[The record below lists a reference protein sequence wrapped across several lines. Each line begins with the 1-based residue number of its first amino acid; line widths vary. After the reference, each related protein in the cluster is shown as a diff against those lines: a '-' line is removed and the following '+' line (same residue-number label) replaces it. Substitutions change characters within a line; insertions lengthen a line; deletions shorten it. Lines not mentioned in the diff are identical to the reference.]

1 MQRRLVLD
9 VDSVNVD
16 LPDVDQELDQLRTL
30 DGIDEAGST
39 KMIGTVY
46 IGPGSHKAL
55 DDVLKRDMK
64 CIGRPQSTFK
74 ENKDRTG
81 PRSAAIFKPEVHPPV
96 VNKLSVQQDEQQ
108 LK

>member
-9 VDSVNVD
+9 IDSVNVD

-81 PRSAAIFKPEVHPPV
+81 PRSAAIFKPEVYPRS
-96 VNKLSVQQDEQQ
+96 KLMKCPEQEEQQ
-108 LK
+108 VK

>member
-46 IGPGSHKAL
+46 ISPGSHKTL
-55 DDVLKRDMK
+55 DDVLKRASYAMVDPK
-64 CIGRPQSTFK
+64 VLS
-74 ENKDRTG
+74 RTG
-81 PRSAAIFKPEVHPPV
+81 LVLGLRPYLNQKCTQ
-96 VNKLSVQQDEQQ
+96 K
-108 LK
+108 